1 MKQRVP
7 DVLVATPGRLVD
19 LLENEGLDVMLRSL
33 RVLVYDEA
41 DQLLALQL
49 LLCTLS
55 LVVCADALC
64 KDRMYTR
71 QLCLPA
77 ALRSRGASAAADCA
91 EHATLRSSVNTAD
104 LILYS
109 IALYA

>member
-41 DQLLALQL
+41 DQCKYYQQVTTLAQL
-49 LLCTLS
+49 LSTCI
-55 LVVCADALC
+55 DA
-64 KDRMYTR
+64 
-71 QLCLPA
+71 
-77 ALRSRGASAAADCA
+77 SISAAAAAVYTVTGGVC
-91 EHATLRSSVNTAD
+91 
-104 LILYS
+104 
-109 IALYA
+109 